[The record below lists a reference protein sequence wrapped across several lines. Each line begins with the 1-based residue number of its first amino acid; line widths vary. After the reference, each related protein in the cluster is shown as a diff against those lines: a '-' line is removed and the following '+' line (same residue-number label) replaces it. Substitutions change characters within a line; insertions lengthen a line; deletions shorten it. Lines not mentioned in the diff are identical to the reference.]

1 MRTHVINVMC
11 IILHVHVHVQVHH
24 ACHVCMLHSL
34 GMKYRYAKQWGIHC
48 VSAQWFHDSVEAGY
62 SMPEVDYDVDREQ
75 GGEAGEKEDGN
86 EGETARGTGRKRYVQ
101 LIMTNGYHPLLQCVL
116 LFLKFTVRLSLS

>member
-1 MRTHVINVMC
+1 MHTHVVNVIC

-24 ACHVCMLHSL
+24 AMCMLHSL
-34 GMKYRYAKQWGIHC
+34 GTKYRYAKQWGIHC

-75 GGEAGEKEDGN
+75 EGAGE
-86 EGETARGTGRKRYVQ
+86 EGGGASRKR
-101 LIMTNGYHPLLQCVL
+101 
-116 LFLKFTVRLSLS
+116 